1 MSVKQL
7 YGKKFAGKNK
17 SCTVVLQE
25 NKVTIKH

>member
-7 YGKKFAGKNK
+7 YGKKFAGKNN
-17 SCTVVLQE
+17 SCTVVLPE